1 MVAQD
6 VHQETLEE
14 PQEERQE
21 ALEAARCRR
30 RMVCALERALHQATA
45 SIATIRALRQW
56 LSRSSSIR
64 TYQSLPLQATASSQS
79 GQAITA
85 HTAPRQASDAASS
98 RCLRFPGIAPD
109 PASDQPTAP
118 ARLRRA
124 APHFPTP
131 ARSPIPAGWRFT
143 SGAPR

>member
-45 SIATIRALRQW
+45 SIATIRALRRW

-79 GQAITA
+79 RQAISA
-85 HTAPRQASDAASS
+85 HGPKASVRCGLISMLALSRDRARSGERPAHGPR
-98 RCLRFPGIAPD
+98 PPV
-109 PASDQPTAP
+109 P
-118 ARLRRA
+118 RRA
-124 APHFPTP
+124 AFSNASKVTD
-131 ARSPIPAGWRFT
+131 T
-143 SGAPR
+143 SGLEVYIGGP